1 MNDLDF
7 TVDSSVPLSHCMSL
21 YSQMKHCCAVSPV
34 LGHYW
39 PPMAVVVNL
48 LKFES
53 GEIMTET
60 HKNSSDCE
68 GSFAS
73 IIVVRYISLY

>member
-7 TVDSSVPLSHCMSL
+7 TVDSSVPLSHCM
-21 YSQMKHCCAVSPV
+21 KHCCAVSPV

-39 PPMAVVVNL
+39 PPLAVVVNL